1 MPQLKVGEQ
10 MPDFSFCT
18 PFEKDR
24 TLRGRLR
31 VRPRLRCSFCGIMA
45 VPFASTI
52 FINLRFIMMR
62 LRLQADRCWLCFSL
76 IRSVWLVR

>member
-18 PFEKDR
+18 PFE
-24 TLRGRLR
+24 
-31 VRPRLRCSFCGIMA
+31 MA